1 MRGARGAVAR
11 LAMAV
16 PVRPNLRNNF
26 RDLTGNT
33 RFHTLSPRSLLPL
46 NSLWLLWDAAEPATH
61 AIHPPAPADSSS
73 PTDQLAPF
81 TRSLGVSWWTDDLR
95 EDDGAQYLSRPV
107 PGTND
112 TIDSSQPQSAVPSI
126 LVSPA
131 SPMAPSLGT
140 PRLEPE
146 AGGGRK
152 VEPERGEEEEVRA
165 GRDEAG
171 ENGQQGEP
179 RNWRNW
185 AGKSP
190 ARHTA
195 KLPSTSSSSPPPAAN
210 RHPSSPPASSNRLSP
225 NARQPPSEART
236 FFASLASSIPSVSL
250 PSFSLSSL
258 LPSRLPGAPHF
269 ESMDLRIEDGESA
282 LSLYGLLLAPFR
294 LFAADGF
301 SFTRKCRT
309 MRVHA
314 RDGAGV
320 CCVVERD
327 GVDEETA
334 VSTVSS
340 LSCLLHR
347 IASRCVEAK
356 QHDCALLAWRIRCT
370 RGFCVALLD
379 APQLFL
385 ALTSRNVTAR
395 SHCSCPLFHSSDLA
409 TPLHRTVP
417 LLRHDPRRTRL
428 VLPPA

>member
-1 MRGARGAVAR
+1 
-11 LAMAV
+11 MA
-16 PVRPNLRNNF
+16 
-26 RDLTGNT
+26 TQ
-33 RFHTLSPRSLLPL
+33 
-46 NSLWLLWDAAEPATH
+46 
-61 AIHPPAPADSSS
+61 PPAKP
-73 PTDQLAPF
+73 P
-81 TRSLGVSWWTDDLR
+81 G

-210 RHPSSPPASSNRLSP
+210 RHPSSPPASSNRLSRP
-225 NARQPPSEART
+225 SPSSPPSFLPSSSSTAANARQPPSEART

-269 ESMDLRIEDGESA
+269 EVQEGGFSSDEEEEEGEDELEDGERRKELGGQKEGRQKEVLMRQSMDLRIEDGESA

-334 VSTVSS
+334 VSTGPRTFTDWGTS
-340 LSCLLHR
+340 L
-347 IASRCVEAK
+347 V
-356 QHDCALLAWRIRCT
+356 
-370 RGFCVALLD
+370 V
-379 APQLFL
+379 
-385 ALTSRNVTAR
+385 
-395 SHCSCPLFHSSDLA
+395 
-409 TPLHRTVP
+409 
-417 LLRHDPRRTRL
+417 
-428 VLPPA
+428 